1 MSDNKKSEEKVEDSE
16 LNDLL
21 DSALEDFNKSSTL
34 DVKDDDDTTSQNVPL
49 NNTEET
55 ISEDIDNLWT
65 QDFIKHAAD
74 QFEKNLQN
82 LIQNGSESELGASFQ
97 KMAQT
102 VANAIV
108 DGETTDGEPTS
119 ADFQSAIAQAL
130 KDLSVTSENL
140 QNEPDLA
147 SMFGQMNLEEGAGD
161 ILPFMQGMMQSLLSK
176 DILYPSLKELVDKY
190 PEWLEQ
196 KKATLPSADLQRYT
210 KQLELMQKI
219 CNELEKEK
227 DTDTEEV
234 KKRRFEMILSLMQDM
249 QTYGQP
255 PEELIGEHPA
265 LLQFDSEGNPI
276 IPPLPPGV
284 EIPQNCC
291 IM

>member
-1 MSDNKKSEEKVEDSE
+1 MSDDKKSEDQVEDSE

-34 DVKDDDDTTSQNVPL
+34 EEKDDNGVDAANSVISNK
-49 NNTEET
+49 TEEAT
-55 ISEDIDNLWT
+55 SKDADNLWM
-65 QDFIKHAAD
+65 DFFNQVSNEFSD
-74 QFEKNLQN
+74 N
-82 LIQNGSESELGASFQ
+82 LIQNASETELGASFK
-97 KMAQT
+97 KMTQM
-102 VANAIV
+102 VVNANAG
-108 DGETTDGEPTS
+108 GETADGEPIN

-176 DILYPSLKELVDKY
+176 EILYPSLKELVDKY

-219 CNELEKEK
+219 CNELEKEQST
-227 DTDTEEV
+227 DTDEA
-234 KKRRFEMILSLMQDM
+234 KRRRFEVILSLMQDM
-249 QTYGQP
+249 QTYGHP

-265 LLQFDSEGNPI
+265 LFQFDSDGNPI
-276 IPPLPPGV
+276 IQSLPPGV
-284 EIPQNCC
+284 ETPQDCC